1 MKLRGDGVMK
11 TYVLPGLMANA
22 ATLGIH
28 WIYDYQ
34 YLHQLSQTSSLLF
47 RIQNKDIYD
56 QAEISYFSYP
66 HQKLGDVTVQGH
78 MMMWLYDALLK
89 KPEFGRL
96 AYEDMLYEHF
106 KPGGSY
112 IGYVESY
119 AQKLVLNQIAKNQ
132 HIDFP
137 PVTIHD
143 NHLVGFIP
151 YLVCKELGLSIEKA
165 WDLAQ
170 VFTDDPNYFA
180 FYKMFDELFNK
191 IHELGLKEALKS
203 AIHLSPEAYRLSLTQ
218 ALEMQ
223 DTNRFIEDYAGRAC
237 AIMSSVPVI
246 CHILYHTHSY
256 HEASLKNAAI
266 GGAVADRATII
277 GAIYAQISKI
287 PSEYEVV
294 LKDGA
299 IAKFMSLYRDD
310 KPTKNK

>member
-1 MKLRGDGVMK
+1 MK

-34 YLHQLSQTSSLLF
+34 FLHQLSQTSSLLF
-47 RIQNKDIYD
+47 RIQNKEIYD
-56 QAEISYFSYP
+56 QAEVSYYSYP
-66 HQKLGDVTVQGH
+66 NQKLGDVTVQGH
-78 MMMWLYDALLK
+78 IMMWLYDALRQN
-89 KPEFGRL
+89 PELSRSD
-96 AYEDMLYEHF
+96 YENMLFDHF
-106 KPGGSY
+106 KPGGTY

-119 AQKLVLNQIAKNQ
+119 AQKFVLNMIAKNQ
-132 HIDFP
+132 HIDLP
-137 PVTIHD
+137 MIAIHD

-170 VFTDDPNYFA
+170 VFTDDLSYLA
-180 FYKMFDELFNK
+180 FYKMFDELFSK
-191 IHELGLKEALKS
+191 IHQLGLKEALRS
-203 AIHLSPEAYRLSLTQ
+203 VIHLSPEAYRLSLTQ

-223 DTNRFIEDYAGRAC
+223 DTNAFIEGYAGRAC

-246 CHILYHTHSY
+246 CHILYHTNSY
-256 HEASLKNAAI
+256 HEASLYNATI
-266 GGAVADRATII
+266 GGAVSDRATMI

-287 PSEYEVV
+287 PSEYQVV

-299 IAKFMSLYRDD
+299 IAKFMSLHQHDELT
-310 KPTKNK
+310 KKNK